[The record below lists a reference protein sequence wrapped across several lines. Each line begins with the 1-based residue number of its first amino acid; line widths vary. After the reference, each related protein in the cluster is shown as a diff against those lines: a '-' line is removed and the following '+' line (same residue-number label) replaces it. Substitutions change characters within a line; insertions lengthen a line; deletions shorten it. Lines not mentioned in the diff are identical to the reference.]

1 MTAIDASLSSILKGK
16 LRAFAIHIGITL
28 PIYIAL
34 VLVIKFIWYPDF
46 YFKLL
51 DVLPILAMLFGIDVI
66 LGPLLTFIIYK
77 KNKPSLKFD
86 ISVIA
91 LVQLAAF
98 VFGISVMYKERPLF
112 LVYAVDSFII
122 VTASDINT
130 EELKPEL
137 LLGKSPKIINAKLPE
152 SAQERSDLTMSFFF
166 KGIDI
171 EYRPKLYRPINTA
184 KEALHKAKI
193 PLHNLPN
200 QKVIQ
205 ERNPSAQLAAYPLTS
220 MKDNDHLAI
229 FDLDKYQIIEVLDID
244 PWEVKR
250 ASSR

>member
-1 MTAIDASLSSILKGK
+1 MTATDASLSSILTGK
-16 LRAFAIHIGITL
+16 LKAFIIHAGITL

-34 VLVIKFIWYPDF
+34 VLVIKFIWYPEF

-98 VFGISVMYKERPLF
+98 IYGISVMYKERPLF
-112 LVYAVDSFII
+112 LVYAVDRFII
-122 VTASDINT
+122 VTASDIKT
-130 EELKPEL
+130 KELKPEL
-137 LLGKSPKIINAKLPE
+137 LRGKNPKIINAKLPDSDQE
-152 SAQERSDLTMSFFF
+152 KSALTMAIFSE
-166 KGIDI
+166 GIDI
-171 EYRPKLYRPINTA
+171 EYRPKLYKPINTA
-184 KEALHKAKI
+184 KEAFQKSKI

-200 QKVIQ
+200 QKAIQ

-220 MKDNDHLAI
+220 MKDNDYLAI
-229 FDLDKYQIIEVLDID
+229 FDLDKFQVTEVLDID

-250 ASSR
+250 ASSQ

>member
-1 MTAIDASLSSILKGK
+1 MTTTDASLSSILIGK
-16 LRAFAIHIGITL
+16 SRAFAIHIGITL

-34 VLVIKFIWYPDF
+34 VLGIKFIWYPGF

-86 ISVIA
+86 LSVIA
-91 LVQLAAF
+91 LVQLTAF
-98 VFGISVMYKERPLF
+98 IYGISVMYKERPLF

-152 SAQERSDLTMSFFF
+152 SAQEKSALIMSFLSE
-166 KGIDI
+166 GVDV
-171 EYRPKLYRPINTA
+171 EYRPKLYEPIDTA

-200 QKVIQ
+200 HKAIQ
-205 ERNPSAQLAAYPLTS
+205 EINPSAQLAAYPLTS

-244 PWEVKR
+244 PWEIKR

>member
-1 MTAIDASLSSILKGK
+1 MTTTDASLSSTLKGK
-16 LRAFAIHIGITL
+16 SKAFIIHAGVTL

-86 ISVIA
+86 ISVIV

-98 VFGISVMYKERPLF
+98 IYGISVMYKERPLF
-112 LVYAVDSFII
+112 LVYAVDHFVI
-122 VTASDINT
+122 VTGSDINT

-137 LLGKSPKIINAKLPE
+137 LRGKNPKIINAKLPE
-152 SAQERSDLTMSFFF
+152 STQEKSALIMSFLSD
-166 KGIDI
+166 GVDV
-171 EYRPKLYRPINTA
+171 EYRPKLYKPIDTA

-200 QKVIQ
+200 QKAIQ
-205 ERNPSAQLAAYPLTS
+205 EKSPSAQLAAYPLTS

-229 FDLDKYQIIEVLDID
+229 FDLDKYQIVEVLDVD
-244 PWEVKR
+244 PWEVKK
-250 ASSR
+250 ASSH